1 MLHPLEFSMSKKDPK
16 SAKSMTPQEA
26 VGNLF
31 HPKAS
36 GNTKKH
42 PKARR
47 NRGKKALNFSSQTPA

>member
-42 PKARR
+42 AE
-47 NRGKKALNFSSQTPA
+47 GSKKPRKKGS